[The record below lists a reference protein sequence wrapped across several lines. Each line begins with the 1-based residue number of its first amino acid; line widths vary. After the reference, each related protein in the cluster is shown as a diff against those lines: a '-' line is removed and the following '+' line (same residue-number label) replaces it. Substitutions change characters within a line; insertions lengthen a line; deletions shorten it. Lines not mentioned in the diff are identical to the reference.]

1 MNYAILEL
9 PEGAPIEDVKKAY
22 KRLALKYH
30 PDKNPGTEEK
40 FKQISEAYQ
49 AIIEPAQV
57 QNVNQASNH
66 HVNPHDIFQH
76 FFSMNPGFNVH
87 QGFNVHTGFNTGFN
101 VHPGMTHTQ
110 HSTSIQNGKKIEVI
124 IRTENGQTTKQT
136 IVTDLETNSVTIT
149 PDGGLEPPTT

>member
-9 PEGAPIEDVKKAY
+9 PEGAPLEDVKKAY

-49 AIIEPAQV
+49 AIIEPAETH
-57 QNVNQASNH
+57 ASH
-66 HVNPHDIFQH
+66 QVNPHDIFQH
-76 FFSMNPGFNVH
+76 FFSMHPGFH
-87 QGFNVHTGFNTGFN
+87 TGFN
-101 VHPGMTHTQ
+101 VHPGFNIQFSPGMTQ
-110 HSTSIQNGKKIEVI
+110 HSVSIQNGKKIEVI

-136 IVTDLETNSVTIT
+136 IITDLET

>member
-9 PEGAPIEDVKKAY
+9 PDGAPIEDVKKAY

-30 PDKNPGTEEK
+30 PDKNPDTEEQ
-40 FKQISEAYQ
+40 FKRVSEAYQ

-57 QNVNQASNH
+57 QEQNVNH

-76 FFSMNPGFNVH
+76 FFSMNPGLH
-87 QGFNVHTGFNTGFN
+87 QGFNIHTGFNVQFNPGFIQ
-101 VHPGMTHTQ
+101 TQ

-124 IRTENGQTTKQT
+124 IQTQNGQMTKQT
-136 IVTDLETNSVTIT
+136 IVTDL
-149 PDGGLEPPTT
+149 